1 MGIESGA
8 AMGARLGWP
17 SWIGVVVEDLEPARR
32 FWGDL
37 LGVAEAGSGPDYV
50 EFDLGEGRT
59 FEVLQRSDAPEY
71 ERPRFQVGFTVQDI
85 EAARQ
90 TLVRRGVQPLT
101 EIVRGDVSAWAYFRD
116 PEGNVFEITERF
128 DQGESSN

>member
-1 MGIESGA
+1 ME
-8 AMGARLGWP
+8 ARLEWP
-17 SWIGVVVEDLEPARR
+17 SWIGVVVENLEAARH

-71 ERPRFQVGFTVQDI
+71 ERPRFQVGFAVQDI
-85 EAARQ
+85 EATREE
-90 TLVRRGVQPLT
+90 LIRRGVRPVS
-101 EIVRGDVSAWAYFRD
+101 EIMRGDASAWGYFRD

-128 DQGESSN
+128 RRG